1 MWYAKQQFSDPNL
14 SHDLGLYSLCECI
27 FMSMFRARVTVVFR
41 YTYSTTAS
49 IMNEKHT
56 AKKTVIVIG
65 AGAAGFYIYP

>member
-1 MWYAKQQFSDPNL
+1 
-14 SHDLGLYSLCECI
+14 
-27 FMSMFRARVTVVFR
+27 MSIFRARVTVVFR